1 MGEIKPSPTIYINNL
16 NEKTAVDVV
25 KEEIEAMFAQF
36 GDVLQVTVMK
46 GRLPNGHYRKGQAWV
61 LFDSIEAASAAKE
74 KMQSFSYHGKE
85 MRIEFSA
92 NKSDLLAKRDGT
104 FQPRP
109 KRKYVAPAPGAS
121 SDAGDGEDAGGGG
134 AQRGGAALMDTEEED
149 GGGGGGGGGGDGGD
163 GGAGARPAGEP
174 AASKRKVSAN
184 AANPPHKIL
193 FLEHLPPGTEKDALE
208 ALFKQHAGY
217 RGVRLVPARGLAFV
231 EYADAVAAGAAREQ
245 LNGYALA
252 PGCPM
257 AVNFSKQ

>member
-121 SDAGDGEDAGGGG
+121 SDGGDGEDAGGGG
-134 AQRGGAALMDTEEED
+134 VQRGGAARMAARVADERCIVACRCRWRPARFRVLAAFTLRFSLRCVH
-149 GGGGGGGGGGDGGD
+149 
-163 GGAGARPAGEP
+163 GAFPPRLIPLFSHLPARPGIQP
-174 AASKRKVSAN
+174 A
-184 AANPPHKIL
+184 
-193 FLEHLPPGTEKDALE
+193 PG
-208 ALFKQHAGY
+208 
-217 RGVRLVPARGLAFV
+217 RGGPARRRAGFSFRFLNFLS
-231 EYADAVAAGAAREQ
+231 AVADCDVFR
-245 LNGYALA
+245 
-252 PGCPM
+252 
-257 AVNFSKQ
+257 

>member
-121 SDAGDGEDAGGGG
+121 SDGGDGEDAGGGG
-134 AQRGGAALMDTEEED
+134 AQRGGAARMDTEED
-149 GGGGGGGGGGDGGD
+149 GDGGD
-163 GGAGARPAGEP
+163 GGAGARPAAGEP

-231 EYADAVAAGAAREQ
+231 EYTAAAAAGAAREQ
-245 LNGYALA
+245 LNGYALV